1 MKKITNR
8 LEFLAILAGFL
19 GGLFNAEQLICS
31 EQKVQ
36 LITKKVIG
44 SKIEVKV
51 EQGRKASPFTG
62 DSFGRDLSGSS
73 KTEVNKKRLTP
84 DFSGP
89 EEKEGAS
96 PQKRQEVKIRQRTSQ
111 PSVGAAAA
119 APNRQT
125 VLGSQKVPT
134 FRLPALPVT
143 KKDPWQDLI
152 LIKEFG
158 GNDDLPKILKDKA
171 KDALEDKEFR
181 IFLKRV
187 EKLPSQKNAIKLS
200 DVTLKLALWLEEK
213 HNEFLK
219 GKEAEEQKKRQELEH
234 QATVA
239 LQTQL
244 QNHVRTLW
252 TQPLSGGT
260 IKIVS
265 VCGVPKPIAVWC
277 YTQFGSI
284 KYQRADGKCWELEQA
299 LPCVQNYW
307 LQYLDSLALQDFCN
321 EILKNEEIADIM
333 RLVEQTSKK
342 TQTLKKQLLVILADC
357 FLRQQ
362 QHDPSSKCFTIAE
375 EGQFVAGLVN
385 IEAAE
390 GRRDDSRT
398 LSNVVF
404 EAIKEH
410 ATKGLLAYSQ
420 ELIMLEVD
428 GNKCKKIKEKAIK
441 RFEEGQIKPM
451 EKKIGY
457 KGIHNSCQYFDAVM
471 VHAFALDRQFD
482 NQALSQSTMVGFEV
496 DEQKDE
502 LRLTL
507 HAHAYLSA
515 CCFKFTYSPEDI
527 FQGTKDAQRC
537 RFEYIINIP
546 LSVLGTKISMGQVSD
561 SDYKSVVAAVKQA
574 TVFHRNVFPVSG
586 LSKDPWYNHLLF
598 KGDWSSKVF
607 SCIVERST

>member
-8 LEFLAILAGFL
+8 LEFLVILAGFL

-51 EQGRKASPFTG
+51 EQGRKAIPFTG
-62 DSFGRDLSGSS
+62 DSFGQDLSGSS
-73 KTEVNKKRLTP
+73 KTELSKKRPTP

-111 PSVGAAAA
+111 PSIGAAAA

-125 VLGSQKVPT
+125 VLGSQKVPN
-134 FRLPALPVT
+134 FRLPALLVT

-152 LIKEFG
+152 KELKS
-158 GNDDLPKILKDKA
+158 NDDLPKIFKNKA

-181 IFLKRV
+181 IFLQK
-187 EKLPSQKNAIKLS
+187 EKSLPSQKNAIKLQ
-200 DVTLKLALWLEEK
+200 DVTPALAIWLK
-213 HNEFLK
+213 NEHDQFLK
-219 GKEAEEQKKRQELEH
+219 AKEAEEQKKRQELEH

-244 QNHVRTLW
+244 QNHVSTLW
-252 TQPLSGGT
+252 TQPLSGGQ

-265 VCGVPKPIAVWC
+265 VCGVSKPIAVRC

-299 LPCVQNYW
+299 LSGVQNSW
-307 LQYLDSLALQDFCN
+307 FQYLDSLALQDFCK
-321 EILKNEEIADIM
+321 EILKNEEIADIV
-333 RLVEQTSKK
+333 RLVEQTSKQ

-362 QHDPSSKCFTIAE
+362 PHDPSSKCFTIAE

-410 ATKGLLAYSQ
+410 ATKGLLVYSQ
-420 ELIMLEVD
+420 ELTMLEVD
-428 GNKCKKIKEKAIK
+428 SNKCEKIKEKAIK
-441 RFEEGQIKPM
+441 RFEEDQRKPM

-457 KGIHNSCQYFDAVM
+457 KGIHDSRQYFDAVM
-471 VHAFALDRQFD
+471 VHAVALDRQFD

-496 DEQKDE
+496 DEQKGE

-507 HAHAYLSA
+507 HAYVYLSA

-527 FQGTKDAQRC
+527 FQGTKAGQRC

-546 LSVLGTKISMGQVSD
+546 LSAALVTKKPIGQVSD
-561 SDYKSVVAAVKQA
+561 SDYKSVVDAVKQA
-574 TVFHRNVFPVSG
+574 TVFHRNVFPVIG
-586 LSKDPWYNHLLF
+586 VGKTPWYNFSLTQQV
-598 KGDWSSKVF
+598 DWSSKLF
-607 SCIVERST
+607 SCIVERSA